1 MSLVGAAQGVIGTAV
16 VTLLFY
22 GAYRGFMWQMG
33 KVAAM
38 QHRVTMSRQAAAAPS
53 VVEPPP
59 A

>member
-1 MSLVGAAQGVIGTAV
+1 
-16 VTLLFY
+16 
-22 GAYRGFMWQMG
+22 MWQMG

-38 QHRVTMSRQAAAAPS
+38 QHRVTVSRQAAAPS